1 MTSSFSSS
9 MTAATT
15 CANGEACST
24 GPTRRSGSSTV
35 RGDSDGIWM
44 KIRSSSRRTGKGFR
58 CAACGFTPWP
68 VRASNSHSCA
78 AHLSVS
84 WLRTPWES
92 GFARWGHRS
101 SYANSSPSTLHS
113 TTSTPPRLTPRTSP
127 SHRSSSVPA
136 YRHTAGG
143 VSAALDCEDV
153 AITQPCLCD
162 GVSRLEDLAGFV
174 AYCDGSLSLWR
185 QAPGHQLAPELGHR
199 AFIRCDDDAPHEVVA
214 RVAEQVDAHRGRL
227 TPSGWGR
234 GAMDPDRGAD
244 PCRSP
249 PAPSAPSTPADR

>member
-15 CANGEACST
+15 CANGVACST

-136 YRHTAGG
+136 YRQTAGG
-143 VSAALDCEDV
+143 VSAALDREDV
-153 AITQPCLCD
+153 PIAQPCLCD
-162 GVSRLEDLAGFV
+162 SVGRLEDLAAFG
-174 AYCDGSLSLWR
+174 AHRDRSLPLWV
-185 QAPGHQLAPELGHR
+185 QAPGHQLAAQLGDR
-199 AFIRCDDDAPHEVVA
+199 AFIRRDDDAPHEVVA
-214 RVAEQVDAHRGRL
+214 GVAEYVDAHRCRL
-227 TPSGWGR
+227 TLSGRGR
-234 GAMDPDRGAD
+234 GATDPGRGAD

-249 PAPSAPSTPADR
+249 LARSDP